1 MNAILSGDLILQD
14 APAPVALEAM
24 TRHTFEAPDYRR
36 ARLRGYGTR
45 GLDSELR
52 AYRVYSD
59 GSLHLGRGFLPDLL
73 ELAPGIEVIDER
85 TEAPVRFNHLA
96 IDLRPYQARAVDS
109 ALKHDQG
116 TTEAPTGSGKTVMGL
131 ALIQQREQRAL
142 ILVHTRE
149 LLNQW
154 RDRVRAMLGIE
165 AGIIGGGQW
174 QEGEQVTVCMFQ
186 TLTRRP
192 EDTEQMAAGYGLVLV
207 DEAHHVPAATFAR
220 TLAML
225 PCRYRYG
232 LTATPYRRDGLTP
245 LLRLLIGPTIARVTP
260 AEVEAARGIVPAV
273 IRPVRTG
280 WGPGPVDSWQAYIE
294 RASRDLGRHQ
304 FVISVAARS
313 VRAGIPTLILVERI
327 DHTEGL
333 GAVARGRCIN
343 TVVLHGA
350 LTTRERQAAFA
361 RIHDAP
367 LTIGTTG
374 LLGEGFD
381 APAWGALV
389 LAIPISGKAR
399 VLQAVGRILRPAPG
413 KQTAYVADLIDHCAF
428 SGASYKRRRAVY
440 QERGFRVLASRERR
454 DMFSRQTVGAREAS
468 A

>member
-1 MNAILSGDLILQD
+1 MKAILRGDLILRGASD
-14 APAPVALEAM
+14 LVALEAM

-45 GLDSELR
+45 GLDPELR
-52 AYRVYSD
+52 AYRVDDD
-59 GSLHLGRGFLPDLL
+59 GLHLGRGFLPDLL
-73 ELAPGIEVIDER
+73 ELAPGIQVIDKR
-85 TEAPVRFNHLA
+85 TEAPVRFNHLQV
-96 IDLRPYQARAVDS
+96 DLRPYQARAVDT
-109 ALKHDQG
+109 ALEHDQG

-131 ALIQQREQRAL
+131 SLIQQRGQRAL

-154 RDRVRAMLGIE
+154 RERVRDMLGVDP
-165 AGIIGGGQW
+165 GIVGGGEW
-174 QEGEQVTVCMFQ
+174 REGAEITICMFQ
-186 TLTRRP
+186 TLSRRP
-192 EDTEQMAAGYGLVLV
+192 ADTERLARGYGLVMV

-220 TLAML
+220 TLALL

-245 LLRLLIGPTIARVTP
+245 LLGLLIGPTVARVT
-260 AEVEAARGIVPAV
+260 ASEVEAARGIVPAV

-280 WGPGPVDSWQAYIE
+280 WGPGPVDSWGQYVE

-304 FVISVAARS
+304 FVIDVAARS
-313 VRAGIPTLILVERI
+313 VHAGIGTLVLVERI
-327 DHTEGL
+327 DHAEGL
-333 GAVARGRCIN
+333 GAVARGRGIDA
-343 TVVLHGA
+343 VVLHGA
-350 LTTRERQAAFA
+350 LTTRERQAALA

-367 LTIGTTG
+367 LVVGTTS

-389 LAIPISGKAR
+389 MASPMSGKAR

-413 KQTAYVADLIDHCAF
+413 KQTAYVADLIDRCAF

-454 DMFSRQTVGAREAS
+454 DMFTSQVVGGREVRA
-468 A
+468 